1 MANLARF
8 FRQICPKQSR
18 KVRENPVEFTCR
30 MDYTDYEYAEITG
43 RRSDI
48 GILSEFCAG
57 I

>member
-1 MANLARF
+1 MANLGWF
-8 FRQICPKQSR
+8 FRQICPKCGG
-18 KVRENPVEFTCR
+18 KLWENPVEFTCR

-57 I
+57 V